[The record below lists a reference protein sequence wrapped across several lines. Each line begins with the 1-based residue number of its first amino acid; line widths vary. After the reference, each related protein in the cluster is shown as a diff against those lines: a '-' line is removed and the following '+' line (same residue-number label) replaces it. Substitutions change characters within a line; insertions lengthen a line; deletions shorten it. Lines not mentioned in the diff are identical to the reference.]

1 MKILF
6 YCVCLCGVVCLCMC
20 LCEIL
25 FSICVYLCPWVHVF
39 VCLCMCTYAC
49 FVSEGIYIP
58 LCVCV
63 YRSGDSLEC
72 GAPSTFFETGSCA
85 VGHCSC
91 SCPTSIYKHRGMLE
105 SAFTVSAGMLG
116 WQMCFP
122 VSAGRCS
129 GDLTQ
134 VLRLEPPPYAKRG
147 FRMVVL
153 CPVLSNM
160 GHTREIR

>member
-6 YCVCLCGVVCLCMC
+6 YYVCLCGVVCLCMC

-91 SCPTSIYKHRGMLE
+91 SCPASIYKHRGMLE

-116 WQMCFP
+116 WQMLPSLSWTLFWGP
-122 VSAGRCS
+122 DSSPSPRATS
-129 GDLTQ
+129 
-134 VLRLEPPPYAKRG
+134 LR
-147 FRMVVL
+147 
-153 CPVLSNM
+153 
-160 GHTREIR
+160 